1 MSDTKVDI
9 SHIHF
14 TSSAAPTEEDMKLW
28 HSLTPE
34 EQEAV
39 VIRDI
44 EEGLKGPAAERCS
57 KEELMTEALAKRH
70 HAL

>member
-44 EEGLKGPAAERCS
+44 EEGLASGVIDGKTASQIVEDIIAGKMDDR
-57 KEELMTEALAKRH
+57 
-70 HAL
+70 